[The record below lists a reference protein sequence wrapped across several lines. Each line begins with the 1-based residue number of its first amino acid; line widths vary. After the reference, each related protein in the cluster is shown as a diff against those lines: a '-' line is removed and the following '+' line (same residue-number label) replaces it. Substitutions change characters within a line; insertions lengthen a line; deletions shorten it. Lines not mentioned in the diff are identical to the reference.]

1 MTDFFTRNGYD
12 AREDYVSIHLKWI
25 MDHKNF
31 LPKEQSWLKGDE
43 TYLDIMKETYSI
55 NIKSPH
61 RNTYAFKTYIL
72 DKAWELHVSK
82 VNARIAKIANGL
94 EPTPNGMWFVTIGFN
109 HDTWTIADCDKCIR
123 KILEM
128 EWIIS
133 GKANFELY
141 RTNGEHPHVHFILET
156 KEPKSRILDKIFRP
170 LYVKKVVFSK
180 NFIDVKPMMDYHHK
194 YINLDKVSEKMEC
207 VERDIIWRKKNNIP
221 DYEKK
226 WSSTIIKEELINQIK
241 YGH

>member
-1 MTDFFTRNGYD
+1 MTDYKSGHLAWLVSHPKFTPKD
-12 AREDYVSIHLKWI
+12 AQDYRADISYY
-25 MDHKNF
+25 
-31 LPKEQSWLKGDE
+31 E
-43 TYLDIMKETYSI
+43 IMKFTYNNKHCSQEDAHIFWRRDIEWHKRAYDLANEI
-55 NIKSPH
+55 NKEVE
-61 RNTYAFKTYIL
+61 KL
-72 DKAWELHVSK
+72 K
-82 VNARIAKIANGL
+82 
-94 EPTPNGMWFVTIGFN
+94 PTPNGLWFVTIGFN

-170 LYVKKVVFSK
+170 LYVKKVVFSR
-180 NFIDVKPMMDYHHK
+180 NFIDVKPMMDYHLK
-194 YINLDKVSEKMEC
+194 YITLDKVSEKMEC
-207 VERDIIWRKKNNIP
+207 VEKDIIWRKENNIP

-226 WSSTIIKEELINQIK
+226 WDNDYIKELLK
-241 YGH
+241 L